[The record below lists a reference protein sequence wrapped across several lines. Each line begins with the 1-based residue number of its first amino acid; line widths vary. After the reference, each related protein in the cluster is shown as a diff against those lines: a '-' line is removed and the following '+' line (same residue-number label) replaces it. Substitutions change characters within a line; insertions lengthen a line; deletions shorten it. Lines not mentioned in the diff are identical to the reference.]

1 MLFKAIRYL
10 TITVFQLMTILEGLL
25 IINKVTNIFPFIKPS
40 ILIIM
45 NTQSSIQMMQSMK
58 LTGMADA
65 YQAITQMP
73 LDKQPHSHECIATII
88 DAEQQLRRF
97 KRSNMYIRLS
107 KLRYQANIKDI
118 SYQPS
123 RNLNQQTIAASADCS
138 YILRAHNII
147 VTGATGCGKSFI
159 TCALGYQACLLG
171 YRTLYFNMNRFC
183 ELIAVAKLDGT
194 LIK

>member
-1 MLFKAIRYL
+1 
-10 TITVFQLMTILEGLL
+10 
-25 IINKVTNIFPFIKPS
+25 
-40 ILIIM
+40 M
-45 NTQSSIQMMQSMK
+45 NTQTSIQMMQSMK

-88 DAEQQLRRF
+88 DAEQQHRRF

-123 RNLNQQTIAASADCS
+123 RNLNQQTIAA
-138 YILRAHNII
+138 L
-147 VTGATGCGKSFI
+147 
-159 TCALGYQACLLG
+159 
-171 YRTLYFNMNRFC
+171 
-183 ELIAVAKLDGT
+183 AVATSSEHTISLSQVPLAVANLSSLVHWVIKLVFWDIERCI
-194 LIK
+194 LI

>member
-1 MLFKAIRYL
+1 
-10 TITVFQLMTILEGLL
+10 
-25 IINKVTNIFPFIKPS
+25 
-40 ILIIM
+40 M

-88 DAEQQLRRF
+88 DAEQKNRRF

-123 RNLNQQTIAASADCS
+123 RNLNQQTIAALADCS

-159 TCALGYQACLLG
+159 TQ
-171 YRTLYFNMNRFC
+171 RTGLSSLSFR
-183 ELIAVAKLDGT
+183 I
-194 LIK
+194 